1 MKRKFVILDGIA
13 FLGWVRVGG
22 GGGGG
27 ERRGLKTDFV
37 RQVDKESLSQ
47 PSNAYF
53 NFHRFPVCY
62 PMYHEVRLVL

>member
-1 MKRKFVILDGIA
+1 M
-13 FLGWVRVGG
+13 GG
-22 GGGGG
+22 GGR